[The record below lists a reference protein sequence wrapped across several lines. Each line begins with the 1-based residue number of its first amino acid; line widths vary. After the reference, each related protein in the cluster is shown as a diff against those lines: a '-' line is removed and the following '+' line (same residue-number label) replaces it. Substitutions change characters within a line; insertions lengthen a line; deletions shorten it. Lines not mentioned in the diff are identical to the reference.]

1 MPGFHKRVHG
11 HGVLAGRQLDNAHH
25 KARTSQILSRTVS
38 SWLGDH
44 RRGRLSLEETA
55 FYVAELIEAV
65 SEVHRYGH
73 VHRDLKPEPWL

>member
-1 MPGFHKRVHG
+1 MCSWPWSSCRE
-11 HGVLAGRQLDNAHH
+11 AARQ
-25 KARTSQILSRTVS
+25 RTSQGKDIPNSRTVFPG
-38 SWLGDH
+38 LGDR